1 MKLSFYNRHVYWT
14 KKSRGFND
22 IYKEGWYNLA
32 TFGIKHAPM
41 SRGMQLHYIPVTVFS
56 WTDLVLD
63 RISPRWECHDKSQE
77 TNWRHCVTGPVLS
90 LFHER
95 KGILKIDQS
104 VKMPWHRLSMGV
116 ACSYSSGPDLLWWLV
131 TNSITWSYLEAHQ
144 SSFVK
149 LVTSAS
155 YNSFCST
162 HAASICTLLTFNLP
176 PLLAAED
183 DGAFTEGA
191 VAGAWGWETRVLAI
205 TAAFWEDCFTG
216 ASCDVNGFVSVWGI
230 TVCVAFWEADD
241 CVAFWE
247 VKSCVALCED
257 FVAFWEVEYCVV
269 FWEVG
274 CSVESW
280 VLIPGFK

>member
-41 SRGMQLHYIPVTVFS
+41 SRG
-56 WTDLVLD
+56 
-63 RISPRWECHDKSQE
+63 
-77 TNWRHCVTGPVLS
+77 
-90 LFHER
+90 
-95 KGILKIDQS
+95 
-104 VKMPWHRLSMGV
+104 
-116 ACSYSSGPDLLWWLV
+116 SYSSGPDLLWWLV

-176 PLLAAED
+176 LLLAAED

-247 VKSCVALCED
+247 VKGCVALCED